1 MVEETTGTGRRS
13 PSGERTKPVPPAPAE
28 TPETKRPYLV
38 IIGGDH
44 LGAVHKID
52 KTPAIIGRG
61 DDADIK
67 IADDGIS
74 REHVEV
80 LGEREHVTVRDLG
93 STNGTFHNGRKV
105 DEVELVDGDKISI
118 GSTTIL
124 KFSYRDGFDE
134 AFEQRL
140 SSLGIRDDLTRAL
153 KKAFFL
159 DRLESE
165 VAFSIR
171 HRTPIALIMWDLD
184 GFQDVKADHG
194 PTVCAS
200 LISATA
206 YAVTRVIRRE
216 DVFVRYGGEE
226 FGLLCRNTPV
236 EAAVRMAER
245 LREVIGTTMI
255 RVGAES
261 VQVTASFGVA
271 TCPAAAP
278 GIVTPADLI
287 AAADAAM
294 RRAKAFGRN
303 RVET

>member
-1 MVEETTGTGRRS
+1 MVEETTQPGRRS
-13 PSGERTKPVPPAPAE
+13 PSGERTKPVPPMPPE
-28 TPETKRPYLV
+28 TEETKRPYLV

-52 KTPAIIGRG
+52 KTPAIIGRSR
-61 DDADIK
+61 DADIR

-80 LGEREHVTVRDLG
+80 MGEHEHVTVRDLG

-134 AFEQRL
+134 AFERRL
-140 SSLGIRDDLTRAL
+140 SSLGIRDELTRAL
-153 KKAFFL
+153 KRAFFL

-171 HRTPIALIMWDLD
+171 HRTPIALIMWHLD
-184 GFQDVKADHG
+184 GFEDVSDLHG
-194 PTVCAS
+194 STVGAS
-200 LISATA
+200 LLSATA

-236 EAAVRMAER
+236 EAAIQMAER
-245 LREVIGTTMI
+245 LREVIGATKV
-255 RVGAES
+255 RVGGDS

-271 TCPAAAP
+271 TCPAATP
-278 GIVTPADLI
+278 GVVTPSELI

-294 RRAKAFGRN
+294 RRAKTLGRN

>member
-13 PSGERTKPVPPAPAE
+13 PSGERTKPVPPAPPE

-80 LGEREHVTVRDLG
+80 LGELEHVTVRDLG

-184 GFQDVKADHG
+184 GFEAVKAEHG

-236 EAAVRMAER
+236 ESAVRMAER

-255 RVGAES
+255 RVGLES

-278 GIVTPADLI
+278 GVVTPADLI

>member
-1 MVEETTGTGRRS
+1 MVEDTTQPGRRALA
-13 PSGERTKPVPPAPAE
+13 GEHTKPVPPAPPE
-28 TPETKRPYLV
+28 TEDTKRPYLV

-44 LGAVHKID
+44 LGEIHKID

-61 DDADIK
+61 HDADIR

-80 LGEREHVTVRDLG
+80 GGEHQHVTVRDLG
-93 STNGTFHNGRKV
+93 STNGLFHNGLKV

-140 SSLGIRDDLTRAL
+140 SGLGIRDELTRAL

-165 VAFSIR
+165 VAFSLR
-171 HRTPIALIMWDLD
+171 HRTPLALIMWDLD
-184 GFQDVKADHG
+184 GFDAVNRFHG
-194 PTVCAS
+194 AAVGAS
-200 LISATA
+200 LLSATA
-206 YAVTRVIRRE
+206 YSVMRMIRRE

-245 LREVIGTTMI
+245 LREVIGTTV
-255 RVGAES
+255 VGVGTQS

-271 TCPAAAP
+271 ICPAAAP
-278 GIVTPADLI
+278 GIVTPADLM
-287 AAADAAM
+287 AAADAAV
-294 RRAKAFGRN
+294 RRAKTLGRN
-303 RVET
+303 

>member
-1 MVEETTGTGRRS
+1 MVDEITRPGSRIA
-13 PSGERTKPVPPAPAE
+13 SGERTRPVPPAPAE
-28 TPETKRPYLV
+28 TEESKRPYLV
-38 IIGGDH
+38 IIGGAH
-44 LGAVHKID
+44 LGQIHKLGR
-52 KTPAIIGRG
+52 TPAIIGRSQ
-61 DDADIK
+61 DADIM

-74 REHVEV
+74 REHIEIM
-80 LGEREHVTVRDLG
+80 GEHARVTVRDLG
-93 STNGTFHNGRKV
+93 STNGTFHNGHKV

-140 SSLGIRDDLTRAL
+140 SSLGIRDGVTRAL

-171 HRTPIALIMWDLD
+171 HRTPSALIMWDLD
-184 GFQDVKADHG
+184 GFDSVNELHG
-194 PTVCAS
+194 RAVGAS
-200 LISATA
+200 VLSATA
-206 YAVTRVIRRE
+206 YAVSRVIRRE

-226 FGLLCRNTPV
+226 FGLLCRDTSI

-245 LREVIGTTMI
+245 LREAIGATII

-261 VQVTASFGVA
+261 VQVTASFGLA
-271 TCPAAAP
+271 TCPAAAS

-287 AAADAAM
+287 AAAEAAV
-294 RRAKAFGRN
+294 RRAKTLGRN
-303 RVET
+303 RVER

>member
-1 MVEETTGTGRRS
+1 MVEETTQPGRRAL
-13 PSGERTKPVPPAPAE
+13 SGERTKPTPPVPPE
-28 TPETKRPYLV
+28 TEDSKRPYLV

-44 LGAVHKID
+44 LGEIHKID

-61 DDADIK
+61 HDADIR

-80 LGEREHVTVRDLG
+80 LGERERVTVRDLG

-105 DEVELVDGDKISI
+105 DEVELYDGDKISI

-140 SSLGIRDDLTRAL
+140 SGLGIRDELTRAL

-171 HRTPIALIMWDLD
+171 HRTPIALIAWELD
-184 GFQDVKADHG
+184 GFEAIDKLHG
-194 PTVCAS
+194 PTVGAS
-200 LISATA
+200 LLSAAA

-216 DVFVRYGGEE
+216 DVFVRYGGAE
-226 FGLLCRNTPV
+226 FGLLCRNTPLD
-236 EAAVRMAER
+236 AALRIAER
-245 LREVIGTTMI
+245 FREVIETTEV
-255 RVGAES
+255 RVGSES
-261 VQVTASFGVA
+261 VHVTASFGVA

-287 AAADAAM
+287 SAANAAM
-294 RRAKAFGRN
+294 RRAKTLGRN

>member
-1 MVEETTGTGRRS
+1 MVEETTQSGVRS
-13 PSGERTKPVPPAPAE
+13 PSGEFTKPMPPLP
-28 TPETKRPYLV
+28 PETEDAKRPYLV
-38 IIGGDH
+38 IIGGKH
-44 LGAVHKID
+44 LGEVHKID
-52 KTPAIIGRG
+52 KMPAIIGRG
-61 DDADIK
+61 HDADIK

-80 LGEREHVTVRDLG
+80 LGEHAHVTVRDLG
-93 STNGTFHNGRKV
+93 STNGMFHNGRKV
-105 DEVELVDGDKISI
+105 EEVELVDGDKISI

-140 SSLGIRDDLTRAL
+140 SSLGIRDDVTRAL

-171 HRTPIALIMWDLD
+171 HRTPIALIMWELD
-184 GFQDVKADHG
+184 GFEAIHKAHG
-194 PTVCAS
+194 QTVGAT
-200 LISATA
+200 LLSATA
-206 YAVTRVIRRE
+206 YAVTRSIRRE

-245 LREVIGTTMI
+245 LREAIGETL
-255 RVGAES
+255 VKAGADS

-294 RRAKAFGRN
+294 RRAKAKGRN

>member
-1 MVEETTGTGRRS
+1 MVEETTRTRTG
-13 PSGERTKPVPPAPAE
+13 SGERTKPVPPLPAE
-28 TPETKRPYLV
+28 TDESKRPYLV
-38 IIGGDH
+38 VIGGDRV
-44 LGAVHKID
+44 GQIHKID

-61 DDADIK
+61 HEADIR

-80 LGEREHVTVRDLG
+80 TGERQHVTVRDLG

-105 DEVELVDGDKISI
+105 DEVELEDGDKISI

-140 SSLGIRDDLTRAL
+140 SSLGIRDELTRAL

-184 GFQDVKADHG
+184 GFEDVSTFHG
-194 PTVCAS
+194 PTVGAS
-200 LISATA
+200 LLSATA

-216 DVFVRYGGEE
+216 DVFVRYGGEK
-226 FGLLCRNTPV
+226 FGLLCRNTPF

-245 LREVIGTTMI
+245 LREVIGATAV
-255 RVGAES
+255 RVGTES

-278 GIVTPADLI
+278 GIVTPAELI

-294 RRAKAFGRN
+294 RRAKTLGRN
-303 RVET
+303 RVES

>member
-1 MVEETTGTGRRS
+1 MVEETTQPGRRS
-13 PSGERTKPVPPAPAE
+13 PSGERTKPTPPPPAE
-28 TPETKRPYLV
+28 RPEDKRPYLV
-38 IIGGDH
+38 IIAGDQ
-44 LGAVHKID
+44 LGEIRKID

-61 DDADIK
+61 HEADIR

-80 LGEREHVTVRDLG
+80 IGEPEHVTVRDLG

-105 DEVELVDGDKISI
+105 DEVELVDGDKLSI

-140 SSLGIRDDLTRAL
+140 SSLGIRDELTRAL

-171 HRTPIALIMWDLD
+171 HRTPIALIMWELD
-184 GFQDVKADHG
+184 GFQAVKRIHG
-194 PTVCAS
+194 PTLGAS
-200 LISATA
+200 LLSATA

-236 EAAVRMAER
+236 DNAVRMAER
-245 LREVIGTTMI
+245 LREVIGETV
-255 RVGAES
+255 VGVGSELA
-261 VQVTASFGVA
+261 QVTASFGVA

-287 AAADAAM
+287 AAADSAM
-294 RRAKAFGRN
+294 RRAKHLGRN

>member
-1 MVEETTGTGRRS
+1 MVEEITRTG
-13 PSGERTKPVPPAPAE
+13 SGGESTNPIPPAP
-28 TPETKRPYLV
+28 PEDEAGKRPYLV
-38 IIGGDH
+38 IIGGAH
-44 LGAVHKID
+44 LGEIHKIVR
-52 KTPAIIGRG
+52 TPAIIGRSQ
-61 DDADIK
+61 DADIR

-80 LGEREHVTVRDLG
+80 AGEHAHLTVRDLG

-140 SSLGIRDDLTRAL
+140 SSLGIRDGVTRAL

-171 HRTPIALIMWDLD
+171 HRTPIALILWNLDAFEAVRDL
-184 GFQDVKADHG
+184 HG
-194 PTVCAS
+194 PTVGAS
-200 LISATA
+200 LLSATA
-206 YAVTRVIRRE
+206 YAVSRAIRRE

-226 FGLLCRNTPV
+226 FGLLCRDTTV

-245 LREVIGTTMI
+245 LREVIGATHVRI
-255 RVGAES
+255 GSES
-261 VQVTASFGVA
+261 VRVTASFGVA

-287 AAADAAM
+287 SAADAAM
-294 RRAKAFGRN
+294 RRAKTLGKN

>member
-1 MVEETTGTGRRS
+1 MVEETTNPGRRS
-13 PSGERTKPVPPAPAE
+13 QSGERTKPTPPTPPE
-28 TPETKRPYLV
+28 TPESKRPYLV
-38 IIGGDH
+38 VIGGDH
-44 LGAVHKID
+44 VGAIHKID

-61 DDADIK
+61 READIR
-67 IADDGIS
+67 IPDDGIS

-140 SSLGIRDDLTRAL
+140 SSLGIRDELTRAL

-171 HRTPIALIMWDLD
+171 HRTPIALIMWNLD
-184 GFQDVKADHG
+184 GFDAVHQAHG
-194 PTVCAS
+194 PTVGAT
-200 LISATA
+200 LLSATA

-226 FGLLCRNTPV
+226 FGLLCRNTSID
-236 EAAVRMAER
+236 AAVSMAER
-245 LREVIGTTMI
+245 LREVVGSTLV
-255 RVGAES
+255 RVGTDT

-287 AAADAAM
+287 AAADGAM
-294 RRAKAFGRN
+294 RRARSLGRN

>member
-1 MVEETTGTGRRS
+1 MVEETTNTGHRA
-13 PSGERTKPVPPAPAE
+13 SGERTKPVPPAP
-28 TPETKRPYLV
+28 PETEDSRRPYLV
-38 IIGGDH
+38 IIGGDQ
-44 LGAVHKID
+44 LGEVHKID

-61 DDADIK
+61 HDADIR

-80 LGEREHVTVRDLG
+80 MGEREHVTVRDLG

-105 DEVELVDGDKISI
+105 DEVELVDGDKLSI

-140 SSLGIRDDLTRAL
+140 SSLGIRDELTRAL

-171 HRTPIALIMWDLD
+171 HRTPIALIMWHLD
-184 GFQDVKADHG
+184 GFEAINKVHG
-194 PTVCAS
+194 STVGAS
-200 LISATA
+200 LLSATA
-206 YAVTRVIRRE
+206 YGVTRVIRRE

-226 FGLLCRNTPV
+226 FGLLCRDTSV
-236 EAAVRMAER
+236 EAALRMAER
-245 LREVIGTTMI
+245 LREVIGATMV

-294 RRAKAFGRN
+294 RRAEALGRN

>member
-1 MVEETTGTGRRS
+1 M
-13 PSGERTKPVPPAPAE
+13 PPAPPE
-28 TPETKRPYLV
+28 TPESTRPYLV
-38 IIGGDH
+38 VIGGDNV
-44 LGAVHKID
+44 GAVHKID
-52 KTPAIIGRG
+52 KTRAIIGRG
-61 DDADIK
+61 READIR
-67 IADDGIS
+67 IPDDGIS

-80 LGEREHVTVRDLG
+80 LGEPEHVTVRDLG

-105 DEVELVDGDKISI
+105 DEVELIDGDKISI

-140 SSLGIRDDLTRAL
+140 SALGIRDELTRAL

-171 HRTPIALIMWDLD
+171 HRTPIALIMWNLD
-184 GFQDVKADHG
+184 GYDAVQKVHG
-194 PTVCAS
+194 PTVGAS
-200 LISATA
+200 LLSATA

-226 FGLLCRNTPV
+226 FGLLCRNTSID
-236 EAAVRMAER
+236 AAVRMAER
-245 LREVIGTTMI
+245 LRDVVRDTAV
-255 RVGAES
+255 RVGTDL

-278 GIVTPADLI
+278 GIVTPSDLI

-294 RRAKAFGRN
+294 RRAKSMGKN

>member
-1 MVEETTGTGRRS
+1 MVEETTQPGRRP
-13 PSGERTKPVPPAPAE
+13 PSGERTKPVPPVP
-28 TPETKRPYLV
+28 PETDENKRPYLV
-38 IIGGDH
+38 IIGGDQ

-52 KTPAIIGRG
+52 KTPSIIGRG
-61 DDADIK
+61 RGADIR

-80 LGEREHVTVRDLG
+80 MGEHEHVTVRDLG

-105 DEVELVDGDKISI
+105 DEVELFDGDKISI

-140 SSLGIRDDLTRAL
+140 SSLGIRDELTRAL

-171 HRTPIALIMWDLD
+171 HRTPIALIMWHLD
-184 GFQDVKADHG
+184 GFDAVAKLHG
-194 PTVCAS
+194 PTVGAS
-200 LISATA
+200 LLSATA
-206 YAVTRVIRRE
+206 YTVTRMIRRE

-226 FGLLCRNTPV
+226 FGLLCRDTPV

-245 LREVIGTTMI
+245 LREAIATTM
-255 RVGAES
+255 VHLGSES
-261 VQVTASFGVA
+261 VRVTASFGVA

-278 GIVTPADLI
+278 GVVTPADLI

-294 RRAKAFGRN
+294 RRAKTLGRN
-303 RVET
+303 RVER

>member
-13 PSGERTKPVPPAPAE
+13 PSGERTKPVSPAP
-28 TPETKRPYLV
+28 PETAESKRPYLV

-44 LGAVHKID
+44 LGAVHKIV

-80 LGEREHVTVRDLG
+80 LGEPEHVTVRDLG
-93 STNGTFHNGRKV
+93 STNGTFHNGRKI

-171 HRTPIALIMWDLD
+171 HRTPIALIMWNLD
-184 GFQDVKADHG
+184 GFESVKELHG

-206 YAVTRVIRRE
+206 YSVTRVIRRE

-226 FGLLCRNTPV
+226 FGLLCRDTTV
-236 EAAVRMAER
+236 EAAVRLAER
-245 LREVIGTTMI
+245 IREVIATTII
-255 RVGAES
+255 RVGVES

-278 GIVTPADLI
+278 GIVTPTDLI

>member
-1 MVEETTGTGRRS
+1 MVEETTQSGRRR
-13 PSGERTKPVPPAPAE
+13 SGERTKPTPQVPPE
-28 TPETKRPYLV
+28 TEEDRRPYLV

-44 LGAVHKID
+44 LGAIHKID

-61 DDADIK
+61 DDADIR

-80 LGEREHVTVRDLG
+80 IGQREHVTVRDLG

-140 SSLGIRDDLTRAL
+140 SSLGIRDELTRAL

-171 HRTPIALIMWDLD
+171 HRTPLALIMWSLD
-184 GFQDVKADHG
+184 GFDALTKLHG
-194 PTVCAS
+194 PTIGAS
-200 LISATA
+200 LLSAAA

-216 DVFVRYGGEE
+216 DVFVRYGGDE

-236 EAAVRMAER
+236 EAAVQLAER
-245 LREVIGTTMI
+245 VRGVLGTTSV

-261 VQVTASFGVA
+261 VQVTGSFGVA

-278 GIVTPADLI
+278 GIVTPTDLI

-294 RRAKAFGRN
+294 RRAKTLGRN

>member
-1 MVEETTGTGRRS
+1 MVEETTQPGRRS
-13 PSGERTKPVPPAPAE
+13 PSGERTKPVPPAP
-28 TPETKRPYLV
+28 PETEENKRPYLV

-52 KTPAIIGRG
+52 KTRAIIGRG
-61 DDADIK
+61 HDADIR

-80 LGEREHVTVRDLG
+80 MGEHEHITVRDLG

-105 DEVELVDGDKISI
+105 DEVELFDGDKISI

-165 VAFSIR
+165 VAFSLR

-184 GFQDVKADHG
+184 GFEAVNKVHG
-194 PTVCAS
+194 PTVGAS
-200 LISATA
+200 LLSATA

-245 LREVIGTTMI
+245 LREVIGTTVVRI
-255 RVGAES
+255 GAES

-278 GIVTPADLI
+278 GVVTPTDLI
-287 AAADAAM
+287 AAADGAM
-294 RRAKAFGRN
+294 RRAKTLGRN

>member
-1 MVEETTGTGRRS
+1 MVEETTQSGRR
-13 PSGERTKPVPPAPAE
+13 PRSGERTKPVPPAP
-28 TPETKRPYLV
+28 PETEDSKRPYLV

-44 LGAVHKID
+44 LGAIHKID
-52 KTPAIIGRG
+52 KRPAIIGRG
-61 DDADIK
+61 HDADIR

-105 DEVELVDGDKISI
+105 DEVELIDGDKISI

-140 SSLGIRDDLTRAL
+140 SSLGIRDELTRAL

-171 HRTPIALIMWDLD
+171 HRTPIALIMWNLD
-184 GFQDVKADHG
+184 GFDAINKRNG
-194 PTVCAS
+194 PSVGAA
-200 LISATA
+200 LLSATA

-226 FGLLCRNTPV
+226 FGLLCRDTPV
-236 EAAVRMAER
+236 EDALHMAER
-245 LREVIGTTMI
+245 LRQVIGTTVV
-255 RVGAES
+255 RVGSES

-271 TCPAAAP
+271 SCPAAAP
-278 GIVTPADLI
+278 GIVTPTDLI
-287 AAADAAM
+287 AAAGSAM
-294 RRAKAFGRN
+294 RRAKTLGRN
-303 RVET
+303 RVER

>member
-1 MVEETTGTGRRS
+1 MVEETTQPGRRNQ
-13 PSGERTKPVPPAPAE
+13 SGEHTKPVPPPP
-28 TPETKRPYLV
+28 PETAESKRPYFV
-38 IIGGDH
+38 IIGGDQ
-44 LGAVHKID
+44 LGEVRKID

-61 DDADIK
+61 HDADIR

-74 REHVEV
+74 REHVEII
-80 LGEREHVTVRDLG
+80 GEREQITVRDLG

-140 SSLGIRDDLTRAL
+140 SSLGIRDELTRAL
-153 KKAFFL
+153 KRAFFL

-171 HRTPIALIMWDLD
+171 HRTPIALIMWELD
-184 GFQDVKADHG
+184 AFRAVKDVHG
-194 PTVCAS
+194 PTICAS
-200 LISATA
+200 LLSATA

-216 DVFVRYGGEE
+216 DVFVRYDGEE
-226 FGLLCRNTPV
+226 FGLLCRNTSV
-236 EAAVRMAER
+236 DAAVRMAER
-245 LREVIGTTMI
+245 LREVIAATVV
-255 RVGAES
+255 RVGTES

-278 GIVTPADLI
+278 GIVTPTDLI

-294 RRAKAFGRN
+294 RRAKTLGQN